1 MIEKRV
7 CSKVLAGA
15 VGMGALA
22 VSQAAARDA
31 IPQKPNVLFLF
42 VDDLGY
48 KDTGFTGSDFY
59 ETPVIDSLAR
69 RSMVFNQEYACAGNS
84 APSRACLISG
94 QFTPR
99 HGVFAVFNTK
109 RGPVDQ
115 MRLEPFPNESQLS
128 LDSYTIAEAMR
139 DAGYRTGM
147 VGKWHLGNERH
158 GPARQGFE
166 FANEERAQ
174 DAKAF
179 AENNDPKHMFAEIEW
194 VEDFMEK
201 AVRDK
206 VPFFA
211 YVSFHAV
218 HTQWQAREEYVQYF
232 KNKQKGELHDQP
244 VYAGMIRHMDDAIGQ
259 VLAKVRELGV
269 SDDTII
275 IFTSDNGG
283 VPSTSQAPL
292 RGFKGCL
299 YEGGIREPFY
309 IHNPVFIKPG
319 VTDQVAAHVDIY
331 PTILDFAGGSVPSGY
346 KLDGVSLKPILVGK
360 KKEIRRPPIFW
371 HFPGYLDMPCP
382 GGRDSVFRQ
391 RPSTV
396 MRDGDWKI
404 TLFYEEW
411 MLDGGWERRDEN
423 NSVELYNIREDIS
436 ESHNLASE
444 MPKKRDELLKKML
457 KWIKDNKVQCPTVK

>member
-1 MIEKRV
+1 MKKIY
-7 CSKVLAGA
+7 SKALLGA
-15 VGMGALA
+15 FGMTALA
-22 VSQAAARDA
+22 VPQVSAKDGNQ
-31 IPQKPNVLFLF
+31 QKPNVLFLF
-42 VDDLGY
+42 VDDMGY

-59 ETPVIDSLAR
+59 ETPVIDSLSR
-69 RSMVFNQEYACAGNS
+69 LSMVFNQEYACAGNS

-109 RGPVDQ
+109 RGPVED
-115 MRLEPFPNESQLS
+115 MLLEPFPNNSQLP
-128 LDSYTIAEAMR
+128 LDRYTVAEAMR

-147 VGKWHLGNERH
+147 VGKWHLGNEKH
-158 GPARQGFE
+158 SPELQGFE
-166 FANEERAQ
+166 YSNEEPTQ
-174 DAKAF
+174 DAKTF
-179 AENNDPKHMFAEIEW
+179 AANNDPKHMFAEIAW
-194 VEDFMEK
+194 AEDFMEN
-201 AVRDK
+201 AVRDN

-218 HTQWQAREEYVQYF
+218 HTQWQARQEYIDYF
-232 KNKQKGELHDQP
+232 KSKEKGELHDQP
-244 VYAGMIRHMDDAIGQ
+244 VYAGMIKHMDDAIGH

-269 SDDTII
+269 SDNTIV

-309 IHNPVFIKPG
+309 IHYPGVIKPG
-319 VTDQVAAHVDIY
+319 TTDQVAAHVDIY
-331 PTILDFAGGSVPSGY
+331 PTILDFAGGKVPADY
-346 KLDGVSLKPILVGK
+346 HLDGVSLKPVLTGE
-360 KKEIRRPPIFW
+360 KEDLNRPPLFW
-371 HFPGYLDMPCP
+371 HFPGYLDKPCP
-382 GGRDSVFRQ
+382 GGRDQVFRQ

-411 MLDGGWERRDEN
+411 LLNGGWDKRDTN
-423 NSVELYNIREDIS
+423 NSIELYNIKDDIS
-436 ESHNLASE
+436 ETHNLASE
-444 MPKKRDELLKKML
+444 MPQKRDELLKKML
-457 KWIKDNKVQCPTVK
+457 KWLKDNDVQLPTLK

>member
-1 MIEKRV
+1 MNKFYQKALLG
-7 CSKVLAGA
+7 S
-15 VGMGALA
+15 MGVSALA
-22 VSQAAARDA
+22 SPLASAGSDA
-31 IPQKPNVLFLF
+31 PKKPNVLFLF
-42 VDDLGY
+42 VDDMGY

-59 ETPVIDSLAR
+59 ETPVIDSLAAL
-69 RSMVFNQEYACAGNS
+69 SMVFNQEYACAGNS

-115 MRLEPFPNESQLS
+115 MKLEPFPNDSQLP
-128 LDSYTIAEAMR
+128 LDRYTVAEAMR

-147 VGKWHLGNERH
+147 VGKWHLGNSSHSPEI
-158 GPARQGFE
+158 QGFE
-166 FANEERAQ
+166 YSCEEPTQSAKEFAV
-174 DAKAF
+174 
-179 AENNDPKHMFAEIEW
+179 NNDPKHMFAEIKW
-194 VEDFMEK
+194 AEDFMEQ
-201 AVRDK
+201 AVKDN

-218 HTQWQAREEYVQYF
+218 HTQWQARKEYIDYF
-232 KNKQKGELHDQP
+232 KAKQKGELHDQP
-244 VYAGMIRHMDDAIGQ
+244 VYAGMIKHMDDAIGD
-259 VLAKVRELGV
+259 VLKKVRDLGI

-309 IHNPVFIKPG
+309 IHNPKFIKAG
-319 VTDQVAAHVDIY
+319 TTDQVAAHVDIY
-331 PTILDFAGGSVPSGY
+331 PTILDYAGGKVPEGY
-346 KLDGVSLKPILVGK
+346 VLDGVSLRPILSGSK
-360 KKEIRRPPIFW
+360 KAIKRPPLFW
-371 HFPGYLDMPCP
+371 HFPGYLDKPCP
-382 GGRDSVFRQ
+382 GGRDQIFRQ

-404 TLFYEEW
+404 TLYYEEW
-411 MLDGGWERRDEN
+411 LLDGGWDKRAVN
-423 NSVELYNIREDIS
+423 NSVELYNIKNDIS
-436 ESHNLASE
+436 ETHNLANE
-444 MPKKRDELLKKML
+444 MPAKRDQLLKKML
-457 KWIKDNKVQCPTVK
+457 KWIDENDVQLPTVKK